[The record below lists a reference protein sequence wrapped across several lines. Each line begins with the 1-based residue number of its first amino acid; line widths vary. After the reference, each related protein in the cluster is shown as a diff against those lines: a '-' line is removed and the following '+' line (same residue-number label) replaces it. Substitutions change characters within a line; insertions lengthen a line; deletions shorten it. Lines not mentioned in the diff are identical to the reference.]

1 MTADDTTQGH
11 CPESANSQSLEG
23 LRSTRSNH
31 RLNQI
36 DRVRA
41 NGVGDHI
48 SLPQLVVCGDQSA
61 GKSSVLEGITGIP
74 FPRQDGVCTKFA
86 TEIILRHNLEVSRI
100 TATVIPHVSR
110 SEADKERF
118 RVYRRDLQG
127 FLELPDIISEAAS
140 LMRIR
145 GYDGVVDRPAFAADV
160 LRIEVV
166 GDYISLSLTYQA

>member
-1 MTADDTTQGH
+1 M
-11 CPESANSQSLEG
+11 PVQSTEDAVPPKNTMSTPLGG
-23 LRSTRSNH
+23 LRSTKSTH

-86 TEIILRHNLEVSRI
+86 TEIILRHNTEASRI
-100 TATVIPHVSR
+100 TATVIP
-110 SEADKERF
+110 
-118 RVYRRDLQG
+118 
-127 FLELPDIISEAAS
+127 
-140 LMRIR
+140 
-145 GYDGVVDRPAFAADV
+145 
-160 LRIEVV
+160 
-166 GDYISLSLTYQA
+166 